1 MASSDG
7 TLPPSSVPLVGD
19 GAGADVGRDPSVP
32 QTDDGVHYYFPVE
45 ITVVQKQAEVDE
57 MVYHFPVEIAVVEA
71 ERALDVNAVADL
83 ALDKLAGQLESEG
96 TGRS

>member
-1 MASSDG
+1 MAAFDG
-7 TLPPSSVPLVGD
+7 TSPPSSEPPVSDDTGSGVEQG
-19 GAGADVGRDPSVP
+19 PSGSQP
-32 QTDDGVHYYFPVE
+32 GDGVHYYFPVD

-57 MVYHFPVEIAVVEA
+57 MYYHFPVEIAVVEA

-83 ALDKLAGQLESEG
+83 ALDKLAAQLESEG